1 MSSDF
6 FNEHMRYRDSNG
18 NVDYSKE
25 YIGVPYSF
33 PIKTLKLTSEV
44 SLRCLKTD
52 APISVIKNGY
62 EVMVIMDADFFDKY
76 LNPYI
81 IDGKIDV
88 AKVLE
93 YMPLFINIKALK
105 NTGELSKHC
114 AQTKN
119 AIHIIKNGVGELVIM
134 NLEVYNTCK
143 ERALVALKN
152 K

>member
-1 MSSDF
+1 MSKYIPLSYLKDT
-6 FNEHMRYRDSNG
+6 SG
-18 NVDYSKE
+18 IVDYCKE
-25 YIGVPYSF
+25 CKVPVYV
-33 PIKTLKLTSEV
+33 T
-44 SLRCLKTD
+44 R
-52 APISVIKNGY
+52 NGTP
-62 EVMVIMDADFFDKY
+62 EMVIMDADFFDKY

-105 NTGELSKHC
+105 NTGELSKRC

-119 AIHIIKNGVGELVIM
+119 AIHIIKNGVGKLVIM
-134 NLEVYNTCK
+134 SLEVYNRGK
-143 ERALVALKN
+143 QDALNAMK

>member
-1 MSSDF
+1 MSKYIPLSYLKDTSGIV
-6 FNEHMRYRDSNG
+6 NYCKECKIPVYVTRNG
-18 NVDYSKE
+18 TPE
-25 YIGVPYSF
+25 
-33 PIKTLKLTSEV
+33 
-44 SLRCLKTD
+44 
-52 APISVIKNGY
+52 
-62 EVMVIMDADFFDKY
+62 MVIMDADFFDKY

-105 NTGELSKHC
+105 NTGELSKRC

-119 AIHIIKNGVGELVIM
+119 AIHIIKNGVGKLVIM
-134 NLEVYNTCK
+134 SLEVYNRGK
-143 ERALVALKN
+143 QDALNAMK